1 MEKLGISSELIFKV
15 TSIVK
20 AGFMM
25 QDIIEEKSPLG
36 ALYVI
41 LLAIFLSTELFG
53 EPHGVCGQCGHI
65 SHSIY
70 AVIYY
75 RKQIC
80 HYLYAVYHC
89 VLIWLNLVNPLATSS
104 NSIMTVLTVQSVI
117 DFPFSSIIRWGFYEA
132 GTAFYYVFLVL
143 DLIIYLLTQK
153 SI

>member
-1 MEKLGISSELIFKV
+1 MCR
-15 TSIVK
+15 T
-20 AGFMM
+20 MNT
-25 QDIIEEKSPLG
+25 
-36 ALYVI
+36 
-41 LLAIFLSTELFG
+41 AIFLSTELFG

-70 AVIYY
+70 AVIFY
-75 RKQIC
+75 RRQIC

-104 NSIMTVLTVQSVI
+104 NSIMMVLTVQSVI
-117 DFPFSSIIRWGFYEA
+117 DFPFRTVWYKYAIYGYYKLQYKLKVSSSSNNKSSIIRWGFYEA